1 MLRTSFDLLSDGLIE
16 PEGERGLG
24 FFDWMLWV
32 NAGLHNAQALH
43 ARYKRRAHLPRW
55 RNGPEQAARSLR
67 RYGWRAR
74 SRLSFAAGWSSL
86 KLMMSSNGVGRA
98 RSKHQ
103 RIGLVSPDRDAAH
116 ENTIRPTGTSAA
128 GYDRKP

>member
-86 KLMMSSNGVGRA
+86 SWPAL
-98 RSKHQ
+98 RSGCVRSHV
-103 RIGLVSPDRDAAH
+103 RTDGC
-116 ENTIRPTGTSAA
+116 GC
-128 GYDRKP
+128 